1 MVAASKLNHDKA
13 RAKVRELVARF
24 ENLTAAERRA
34 YNETATR
41 NDFID
46 PLFEALGWDMHDNAE
61 VAREVTVG
69 QRKRV
74 DYAFKVR
81 GVSRFLLE
89 AKSLGDRLEGHHVE
103 QAINYAWNAGVDWVV
118 LCHFSELKLFY
129 ASSQRAVRMRPLL
142 ELSADK
148 FEEDFEKLWLLGK
161 VATEKHELAQNA
173 VGIERRKPVEELL
186 FDDLGKWRRDLLGQ
200 IQNYHKNWSDKDAE
214 EAIQRILN
222 RIIFI
227 RSVEDREI
235 ENRRL
240 EPLLRQ
246 FERQSAKLPNALAD
260 LFREM
265 DCVYNAG
272 LFQSHF
278 SEGYKGEALSLVQ
291 LVDGLIKG
299 RDGTP
304 YDFAAI
310 GADVLG
316 AIYEQYLT
324 WVQIPDEQDRKKKQG
339 VYYTPRFVVS
349 YIVRNTLSRAL
360 ESSYKQGGLEASRS
374 LRVLDPACGSG
385 SFLIAAFDSLDEWFA
400 QNDPSLKDAA
410 KRRQHILE
418 ENLFGVDLDP
428 LAVEV
433 THLNLWLR
441 AVDARELLPRIP
453 NIREGNSL
461 IDEDFD
467 WQQEFPQVLAA
478 GGFDVVVGNPPY
490 VRQEKIVDFKDYAE
504 ANYLSFARRADLYVY
519 FYERALSLLRT
530 GGFLGFISSNKFFR
544 AKYGL
549 RLRNL
554 LANRSEM
561 QDIVDL
567 AGSKVF
573 KDVAVDPAIVVA
585 QKCATQ
591 PSTYEFYFSEITD
604 VGSSDFKN
612 HEADFDIAVSDGF
625 AEQNSRALTSS
636 IWSFSSSEDVTIFEQ
651 MRSTG
656 VELKDYLDTS
666 TSMVRG
672 IVTGKNEA
680 FIIRKG
686 LRDAIIRANP
696 NSATLLLPILAG
708 KDLHRYH
715 VVFDDHFLIGIYTGW
730 TQQQCGSDDPEEWMR
745 ANHHQIMEHLSRFIP
760 AINGRKN
767 QGQYWWESYPP
778 KSRFDEYERPKLIYP
793 EISPEGRFTLDEMGY
808 FPRDTTH
815 IIATRD
821 LYLLGVLN
829 SSLVLHYFKKNAA
842 ALGSTMRN
850 AGLRWKK
857 PYVERIPIVRAAA
870 SDPHRQ
876 TIERSVRAAL
886 EHGPRHA
893 EAMKG
898 SREHEELGR
907 RLAALDAEIDE
918 AVCSLYGLTD
928 AQCARV
934 LAADGA

>member
-1 MVAASKLNHDKA
+1 M
-13 RAKVRELVARF
+13 ARF

-74 DYAFKVR
+74 DYAFR
-81 GVSRFLLE
+81 IRSVSRFLLE
-89 AKSLGDRLEGHHVE
+89 AKSLGEVLEDRHVQ
-103 QAINYAWNAGVDWVV
+103 QALDYAWNASVDWVV
-118 LCHFSELKLFY
+118 LCNFSELKLFY
-129 ASSQRAVRMRPLL
+129 ASSQRAVRMRPFM
-142 ELSADK
+142 ELSAEK
-148 FEEDFEKLWLLGK
+148 FEKDFERLWLLGK

-186 FDDLGKWRRDLLGQ
+186 FDDLGEWRRDLLGQ
-200 IQNYHKNWSDKDAE
+200 MQTYHKNWSDKDIE

-240 EPLLRQ
+240 EPMLRQ
-246 FERQSAKLPNALAD
+246 LEGQSAKLPNAMAS
-260 LFREM
+260 LFRKM
-265 DCVYNAG
+265 DGVYNAG

-278 SEGYKGEALSLVQ
+278 SEGYKGEAQSLLQ
-291 LVDGLIKG
+291 LVNGLIKG

-310 GADVLG
+310 GVDVLG
-316 AIYEQYLT
+316 TIYEQYLT
-324 WVQIPDEQDRKKKQG
+324 LVQIPDERDRRKKLG
-339 VYYTPRFVVS
+339 IYYTPQFVVS
-349 YIVRNTLSRAL
+349 FIVRNTINRAL
-360 ESSYKQGGLEASRS
+360 EVAYEHGGLETARF

-385 SFLIAAFDSLDEWFA
+385 SFLIAAFDVLDEWFA
-400 QNDPSLKDAA
+400 QNDQSLKDNT
-410 KRRQHILE
+410 KRRQHILK
-418 ENLFGVDLDP
+418 ENIFGVDLDP

-441 AVDARELLPRIP
+441 AVDAPELLPDIP

-519 FYERALSLLRT
+519 FYERALGLLRT

-573 KDVAVDPAIVVA
+573 KNVAVDPAIVVA

-591 PSTYEFYFSEITD
+591 SSTYEFYFSEITD
-604 VGSSDFKN
+604 VGSSGYEN
-612 HEADFDIAVSDGF
+612 PEADFDIAVSDGF
-625 AEQNSRALTSS
+625 AEQNSRALTSN

-680 FIIRKG
+680 FIISKG
-686 LRDAIIRANP
+686 LRNAIIRANP
-696 NSATLLLPILAG
+696 NSATLLFPLLAG
-708 KDLHRYH
+708 KYLRRYH

-730 TQQQCGSDDPEEWMR
+730 TQQQCGSKDPEEWMR
-745 ANHHQIMEHLSRFIP
+745 ANHPQIMEHLSKFIP

-857 PYVERIPIVRAAA
+857 PYVERILIVRA
-870 SDPHRQ
+870 DPNDPRRMI
-876 TIERSVRAAL
+876 IERNVCEAL
-886 EHGPRHA
+886 ELAPRHA
-893 EAMKG
+893 AAMKG
-898 SREHEELGR
+898 SREQEELSS
-907 RLAALDAEIDE
+907 RLVALDAEIDE
-918 AVCSLYGLTD
+918 AS
-928 AQCARV
+928 ARST
-934 LAADGA
+934 A